1 MQHLAYLSEMLLW
14 FIQLSSNIISEYFA
28 SCFCKLEIG
37 QYSYYWAKLLADLTI
52 ITHSNPPN
60 PHAWWFVRI
69 CTVIDTLPMITKPY
83 LRSNTSSSVIS
94 L

>member
-52 ITHSNPPN
+52 ITKSQPPKSTRLV
-60 PHAWWFVRI
+60 VR
-69 CTVIDTLPMITKPY
+69 THMYSYRYLTYDNKTLPQI
-83 LRSNTSSSVIS
+83 
-94 L
+94 